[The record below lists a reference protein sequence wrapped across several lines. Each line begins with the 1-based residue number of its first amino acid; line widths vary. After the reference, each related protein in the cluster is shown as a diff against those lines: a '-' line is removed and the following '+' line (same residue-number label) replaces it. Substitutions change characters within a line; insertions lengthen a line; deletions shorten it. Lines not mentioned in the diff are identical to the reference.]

1 MSKNWGLSPST
12 DRTGLR
18 LGRQLNNLTNQG
30 CGGPKVMNMLK
41 PRRRELFIEAL
52 IRVAGFSAIL
62 FVVLIFIFL
71 VKEGAP
77 ALWETSLAN
86 LFGQRWYPN
95 ERLFG
100 TTPLIL
106 GSLLVTGGAV
116 VIALPL
122 GLATAVFIRE
132 LAPNW
137 LREILKPL
145 IEVLAGIPSVVLGFL
160 GMVAVAPLVRET
172 LNVPT
177 GLTAFTGSLML
188 AYMALPTIISV
199 AEDAIDAVP
208 STYRDGALALGAT
221 HWQTIWRVV
230 LPAARSGVII
240 AVMLGI
246 GRAIGETMAVM
257 MVTGNAARIP
267 REWNALFLP
276 VRTMTATIAAEMGEV
291 AQGSTHYH
299 VLFTVGILLFLVTFL
314 INAVASTVIIKG
326 GPRRGG
332 RLMG

>member
-1 MSKNWGLSPST
+1 MKQS
-12 DRTGLR
+12 RE
-18 LGRQLNNLTNQG
+18 
-30 CGGPKVMNMLK
+30 
-41 PRRRELFIEAL
+41 RRREVLITAL
-52 IRVAGFSAIL
+52 IRAAGFSAIF
-62 FVVLIFIFL
+62 FVALIFLFL
-71 VKEGAP
+71 LKEGAP
-77 ALWETSLAN
+77 AFWEVSLGN

-95 ERLFG
+95 EDLFG
-100 TTPLIL
+100 TMPLIL
-106 GSLLVTGGAV
+106 GSLLVTAGAV

-122 GLATAVFIRE
+122 GLATAVFVRE

-160 GMVAVAPLVRET
+160 GMVAVAPLMRET
-172 LNVPT
+172 LDIPT

-188 AYMALPTIISV
+188 AYMALPTMISV

-208 STYRDGALALGAT
+208 KGYRDGALAMGAT
-221 HWQTIWRVV
+221 HWQTIWRVI
-230 LPAARSGVII
+230 LPAARSGVIM

-267 REWNALFLP
+267 HEWYALFLP
-276 VRTMTATIAAEMGEV
+276 ARTMTATIAAEMGEV

-299 VLFTVGILLFLVTFL
+299 VLFAVGILLFVVTFI
-314 INAVASTVIIKG
+314 INAIASAVVVRG
-326 GPRRGG
+326 GSRRGG
-332 RLMG
+332 RLVG